1 MGRLSAFLPGLLS
14 AGLVIVL
21 GILSLYRLRGLDM
34 GRWASSELL
43 INYEGGFVRRGLLGA
58 LLALSSEPLALAHQ
72 VQVVVV
78 ALFFAGFALLLATSR
93 QPFGAL
99 ASLVLVLFTP
109 GGLFDMA
116 LSGFEFLERKEIFF
130 YVAIVVLVLLARRFG
145 VFRPGSIALFS
156 AISVAMVLVHELFFF
171 FFVAPIFAIL
181 LLASGVDIKT
191 RSIYAVAYL
200 LTNAAA
206 LLASVLNPGNS
217 RIVDA
222 IRSSYQG
229 TDAEELTSE
238 GGGIGAL
245 AWDLGKSV
253 GLSRRMLEEG
263 SLLYWVVFVA
273 IAVILILALVVVN
286 ADSRRYVAATG
297 IIFSLAFLALLFSFL
312 IGWDW
317 GRWISMF
324 SLSFFLLHELI
335 RIIVKGPATNSE
347 ERHQG
352 SPVAALS
359 PTTFRPREFLLFAA
373 VAGFAALTSLIF
385 QMSHCCPQS
394 LSSMVDV
401 RLPF

>member
-1 MGRLSAFLPGLLS
+1 VLPGLLS

-21 GILSLYRLRGLDM
+21 GILSVVTIRGLPLGD
-34 GRWASSELL
+34 WASSELL

-72 VQVVVV
+72 VQIV
-78 ALFFAGFALLLATSR
+78 AVGLFFAGFALLLATSR
-93 QPFGAL
+93 QPLGAL

-116 LSGFEFLERKEIFF
+116 SSGFEFLERKEIFF
-130 YVAIVVLVLLARRFG
+130 YVAMVVLVLFARRFG
-145 VFRPGSIALFS
+145 IFRPGSIVLFS
-156 AISVAMVLVHELFFF
+156 AISVAMVLVHELFFL

-181 LLASGVDIKT
+181 LFASGVPVKT
-191 RSIYAVAYL
+191 RSLSAGAYL
-200 LTNAAA
+200 LANSAG
-206 LLASVLNPGNS
+206 LLAVVLNPGNS

-229 TDAEELTSE
+229 TDAEERAG
-238 GGGIGAL
+238 GGGIDAL
-245 AWDLGKSV
+245 SWDPRMSV
-253 GLSRRMLEEG
+253 RLSRRMLDDG
-263 SLLYWVVFVA
+263 SVWYWVAFVV
-273 IAVILILALVVVN
+273 IAVILIFALVVVN
-286 ADSRRYVAATG
+286 ADSRRYVAATAVT
-297 IIFSLAFLALLFSFL
+297 FSLSFLALLSSFV

-335 RIIVKGPATNSE
+335 RIVVKSPAANTK
-347 ERHQG
+347 ERHQDT
-352 SPVAALS
+352 PVAAFY
-359 PTTFRPREFLLFAA
+359 PTTFRLREILLFAA

-385 QMSHCCPQS
+385 QMSHCCPQEGV
-394 LSSMVDV
+394 SSMVVV